1 MRTHVHIFV
10 VVRLW
15 HQQLLMLSAF
25 RRALIALGGATV
37 SLARASGSLLCIC
50 CCCCTF
56 FTCYVINFHYWIL
69 LCNKVQPLRFA
80 IVVVNIC
87 CGCLTAGF
95 DVSFSV
101 FCLFCL
107 HLRLLHLSYMHFAY
121 KHYLRL
127 LLLCWLG
134 VLFFVFVTIKTAKGR
149 IKS

>member
-25 RRALIALGGATV
+25 RRALIALGDATV

-101 FCLFCL
+101 FCLFVYTCGFYTC
-107 HLRLLHLSYMHFAY
+107 HICTLLINITFGCYCFAG
-121 KHYLRL
+121 
-127 LLLCWLG
+127 WEF
-134 VLFFVFVTIKTAKGR
+134 FFVFVTIKTAKGR